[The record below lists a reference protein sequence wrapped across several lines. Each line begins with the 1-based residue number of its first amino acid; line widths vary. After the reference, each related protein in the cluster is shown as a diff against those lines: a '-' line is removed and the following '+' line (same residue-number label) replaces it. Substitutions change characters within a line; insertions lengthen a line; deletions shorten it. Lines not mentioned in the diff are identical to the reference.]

1 MRCFKGFRA
10 IQPTFS
16 LSLIQDKPSP
26 AILLSHW
33 AGQMSYTHISLAFPR
48 LQGSFWSRCRM
59 SFQAESKDER
69 WRLASGCAVL
79 SCEPW
84 SGRPTGG
91 RADRNSG
98 FARARKQ
105 FQAVIVSDVSLE
117 APPPARQDDIDTTSI
132 IVNGRKG
139 LYGHGHRDGPAVPVS
154 NARSAPQHGASDSYS
169 AARFIRPARSIF
181 SNALNFCRS
190 AIAA

>member
-1 MRCFKGFRA
+1 MIYPEG
-10 IQPTFS
+10 
-16 LSLIQDKPSP
+16 
-26 AILLSHW
+26 SHCW
-33 AGQMSYTHISLAFPR
+33 F
-48 LQGSFWSRCRM
+48 C
-59 SFQAESKDER
+59 
-69 WRLASGCAVL
+69 SGLFLGDPGARR
-79 SCEPW
+79 
-84 SGRPTGG
+84 G
-91 RADRNSG
+91 DRGSG

-105 FQAVIVSDVSLE
+105 PQAVIVSDVSLE